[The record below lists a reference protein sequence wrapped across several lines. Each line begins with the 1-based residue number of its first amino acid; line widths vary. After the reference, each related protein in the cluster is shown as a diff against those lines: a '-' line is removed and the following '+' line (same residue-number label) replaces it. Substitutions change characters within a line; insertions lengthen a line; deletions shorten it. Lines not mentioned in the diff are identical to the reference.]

1 MHAHAAATPLHRC
14 SCGGTCPACRARA
27 RAQAGDSAPAI
38 VHEVLRSSGD
48 KLDDETRAAVEPRFG
63 HDFGAV
69 RLHADSRAAESA
81 DAVGASA
88 YTVGNDI
95 VFNAG
100 RYAPGSTAGQRLLAH
115 ELTHVVQQSGSSGA
129 GTVTV
134 GHADSPAEREAERA
148 AAAVTGGAAPAITRG
163 NRALRR
169 QEDPRIDTVTVSLSG
184 SESASLSWKGTPPAD
199 APGKDSFMVSTG
211 KGYSDPDDDPGTCTR
226 SCCSD
231 PDTQCASP
239 WDQPRKLG
247 ACCTPVGTFR
257 TGRTRP
263 EHNGWK
269 YWTPVEPV
277 HTSYGRGIALHQHTE
292 VTGQAIGHGCIR
304 MDEDNAKRIADY
316 HVAGTTKVVISGSA
330 KVYCPADRQCAKKTK
345 TGMLEEGGE
354 GEEAVAGLSRPDE
367 ERSA

>member
-1 MHAHAAATPLHRC
+1 MHAHVAAAPLHRC

-27 RAQAGDSAPAI
+27 RAQSGDHAPAI
-38 VHEVLRSSGD
+38 VDEVLRSAGH

-63 HDFGAV
+63 HDFSAV
-69 RLHADSRAAESA
+69 RLHADARAAESA

-100 RYAPGSTAGQRLLAH
+100 RYAPRSTAGRQLLAH
-115 ELTHVVQQSGSSGA
+115 ELTHVVQQSGSAGGGA
-129 GTVTV
+129 LVV
-134 GHADSPAEREAERA
+134 GETDSPAEREAEQA
-148 AAAVTGGAAPAITRG
+148 AAAVTGGAAPAIMPGR
-163 NRALRR
+163 RALRR
-169 QEDPRIDTVTVSLSG
+169 QADPHIDTVTVSLSG
-184 SESASLSWKGTPPAD
+184 SESASLSWKGSPPAD
-199 APGKDSFMVSTG
+199 APGKDSFTVSTG

-231 PDTQCASP
+231 PDAQCASP
-239 WDQPRKLG
+239 WNQPRKLG
-247 ACCTPVGTFR
+247 ACCTPEGTFK

-277 HTSYGRGIALHQHTE
+277 HTAYGRGIALHQHDE
-292 VTGQAIGHGCIR
+292 VTGEAIGHGCIR

-316 HVAGTTKVVISGSA
+316 HVAGTTKVVISGTP

-345 TGMLEEGGE
+345 TGALEIDSEDG
-354 GEEAVAGLSRPDE
+354 EAVAGLDRPDE
-367 ERSA
+367 ERPA